1 MAPSVFFLLCSGRRQ
16 QSLLSFMQC
25 VHDVSLCCCI
35 GASEGVV
42 CRRCLWKLTPERK
55 LWSCYGSRRVAGT
68 GVLKHSVHVDRPGPA
83 SFRSICDELI
93 QVDDSF
99 VSRVKRFL
107 AASFE
112 TRGQFMYMNFRFM
125 TRFEHIL
132 KVLQAVGKLIYFKL
146 GIDTSGEHW
155 RAICQLPQRISVGI
169 CIIHYLWICISQA
182 NSLAV
187 SFYANSICSCLTIG
201 MRKSSAFCSF
211 RRQSISSVDN
221 F

>member
-16 QSLLSFMQC
+16 QSLLSFMRR

-42 CRRCLWKLTPERK
+42 QLHSLWKLCKECR
-55 LWSCYGSRRVAGT
+55 LGSCYSPGRVACT
-68 GVLKHSVHVDRPGPA
+68 CVVKHFAHVDRLSPA
-83 SFRSICDELI
+83 SFRSICGELI

-107 AASFE
+107 AASFDA
-112 TRGQFMYMNFRFM
+112 RGQFMYMNFRFM

-146 GIDTSGEHW
+146 GIDTSGEH
-155 RAICQLPQRISVGI
+155 
-169 CIIHYLWICISQA
+169 
-182 NSLAV
+182 
-187 SFYANSICSCLTIG
+187 
-201 MRKSSAFCSF
+201 
-211 RRQSISSVDN
+211 
-221 F
+221 